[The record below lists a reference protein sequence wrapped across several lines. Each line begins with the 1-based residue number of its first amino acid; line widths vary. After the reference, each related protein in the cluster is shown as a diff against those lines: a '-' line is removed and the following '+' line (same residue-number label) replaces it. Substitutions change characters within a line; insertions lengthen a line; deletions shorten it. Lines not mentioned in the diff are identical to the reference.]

1 MEISSY
7 AVVRASMGQPADL
20 ETRHVRI
27 RRSSA
32 CSFLAALFLP
42 AALFF
47 VSPSLLAAH
56 AGNLSAAD
64 LSTSPNIQIQG
75 FDLEKQKVTVIDAAA
90 HQPVSVAKG
99 ENLGAWTLM
108 AVIEE
113 PEGNL
118 AVFEE
123 LTDRR
128 GSIIYVGK
136 RGVVLNLPK
145 SLEPTSAA
153 PGTLYRGRT
162 QEEIAKSQ
170 NDILGQELLAGTADP
185 DYGAVAAALPPLRV
199 PSFVGTRQ
207 SDDKPT
213 FAFGAFS
220 DEIYV
225 DLGKLFAG
233 IREARARNDVWEGL
247 IGGWLPVNRFVFPA
261 GDRGD
266 NERGYWEETMFAEE
280 PGHFWTQPVWYRAL
294 RVDGAQLKEAH
305 YYYHHLPFPPRGEP
319 SAAEFYQ
326 ALYHVHAVWV
336 RDLNPPMKID
346 VPDPSL
352 REFCLHALLLE
363 EITRVGDHP
372 KYGYPPLGGINV
384 FGGYGYNNVDTFQDT
399 FNTSVVAFVEWGLFD
414 VAARYIDDYFTNSVR
429 DDGSIDTRGPE
440 IGQYG
445 KMLTA
450 VAKYYAYTHDEK
462 LLRKHEKKLQAIV
475 DLFRILRKQSKEVP
489 ASDITYGIIRGWSEH
504 DSSLKIDP
512 YRFMQPHFSNNAE
525 AARGFHDLGEVWVG
539 MGRKLHD
546 AHLEQEGS
554 AMLQE
559 SAEMKKDMDSAIE
572 RSIDRN
578 QHPPY
583 VPAVAGDTPTYGKGR
598 AYAEML
604 ESAELTEKQA
614 KAVTDSL
621 AARGESLF
629 GLPRGG
635 QYYNGFLAFGPAYA
649 QLFYDWPREFLLLYY
664 AHRAH
669 IYSRGSWT
677 AVEGAR
683 IDGTLEGPYCTPS
696 EVGIPTFTKWMLVF
710 ENPDDPVVWLAK
722 ATPRVWLEQGKT
734 IAVTDAPTRFGN
746 VGYELHSDIDHGK
759 ISALLH
765 LPEGYR
771 AATKVRLRVPDGKV
785 LRTVTLNGAPWTDFS
800 PEQEVVNIPSG
811 RQGKISVEASYSRRF
826 DERLREYNGL

>member
-1 MEISSY
+1 M
-7 AVVRASMGQPADL
+7 
-20 ETRHVRI
+20 RI
-27 RRSSA
+27 KRSSA
-32 CSFLAALFLP
+32 SFFLAALFFP
-42 AALFF
+42 IGLFF
-47 VSPSLLAAH
+47 ASASVLAAQ
-56 AGNLSAAD
+56 AGDPPVAD
-64 LSTSPNIQIQG
+64 LRTSPRIQIQS
-75 FDLEKQKVTVIDAAA
+75 FDVEKQSVTVIDATA
-90 HQPVSVAKG
+90 HQPVSIAKG
-99 ENLGAWTLM
+99 ENFGAWTLM

-123 LTDRR
+123 LKDRR
-128 GSIIYVGK
+128 GSIIYVGR

-145 SLEPTSAA
+145 SLEPTTAA
-153 PGTLYRGRT
+153 PGSLYRGRT
-162 QEEIAKSQ
+162 HEEIAKSQ
-170 NDILGQELLAGTADP
+170 NDILAQELLAGTADP
-185 DYGAVAAALPPLRV
+185 DDGEVAAALPPLRV

-207 SDDKPT
+207 SADKPT

-247 IGGWLPVNRFVFPA
+247 VGGWLPVNRFVFPT
-261 GDRGD
+261 RSSED
-266 NERGYWEETMFAEE
+266 NDHGYWEETMFAEE
-280 PGHFWTQPVWYRAL
+280 PGHFWTQPIWYRAL
-294 RVDGAQLKEAH
+294 LVDGTHLKEAH

-319 SAAEFYQ
+319 SAAEFYK
-326 ALYHVHAVWV
+326 ALYHVHEVWE
-336 RDLNPPMKID
+336 RDLNPRMKID

-352 REFCLHALLLE
+352 RDFCLHALLLE

-399 FNTSVVAFVEWGLFD
+399 FNTSVAAFLEWGLSD

-440 IGQYG
+440 VGQYG
-445 KMLTA
+445 KMLTV
-450 VAKYYAYTHDEK
+450 VAKYYAYTHDDK
-462 LLRKHEKKLQAIV
+462 LLRKHEKKLEGIV
-475 DLFRILRKQSKEVP
+475 DLFRLLRKQSKEVRS
-489 ASDITYGIIRGWSEH
+489 SDITYGIIRGWSEH

-525 AARGFHDLGEVWVG
+525 AARGFHEFGEAWVE
-539 MGRKLHD
+539 MGSRLHD
-546 AHLEQEGS
+546 AHLEKEGR

-559 SAEMKKDMDSAIE
+559 SMEMKKDMNSGID
-572 RSIDRN
+572 RSIDRT
-578 QHPPY
+578 QQPPY

-598 AYAEML
+598 AYVEML

-614 KAVTDSL
+614 KAVMESN

-669 IYSRGSWT
+669 IYSRGNWT
-677 AVEGAR
+677 AVEGGR
-683 IDGTLEGPYCTPS
+683 IDGTLEGPYATPS
-696 EVGIPTFTKWMLVF
+696 EVSIPTFTKWMLVF

-722 ATPRVWLEQGKT
+722 ATPRLWLEQGKT
-734 IAVTDAPTRFGN
+734 IAVTNAPTRFGN

-759 ISALLH
+759 ISAVLH

-771 AATKVRLRVPDGKV
+771 AVTKLRLRVPGGKV
-785 LRTVTLNGAPWTDFS
+785 IRSVTLNGTAWSDFS
-800 PEQEVVNIPSG
+800 PGVEVVNLPSG
-811 RQGKISVEASYSRRF
+811 RQGNISVEASY
-826 DERLREYNGL
+826 